1 MVHHHLTDIATMYAS
16 RAAEAGLVIRNETT
30 NYIPELQIKNEI
42 HKDTI
47 NALVVRLEKFV
58 SVHILCIVF
67 SLVHS
72 EFIFY
77 FPTLFSI

>member
-1 MVHHHLTDIATMYAS
+1 MVHHLTDVAAMYAS
-16 RAAEAGLVIRNETT
+16 KAAEAGLVIRNETT
-30 NYIPELQIKNEI
+30 NYIPEIQKQNEI

-47 NALVVRLEKFV
+47 NTLVVRLEKFV